1 MDKNEEHKPI
11 ALEVIGVKKS
21 VQTEEGLLEILKHI
35 DLKVHLGESV
45 ALVGPSGSG
54 KSTLLS
60 LLAGLDSASEGQI
73 VLMGKDLSRCTEDER
88 ARMRKEYVSFIFQ
101 SFQLLSHLNAK
112 QNVEFGLEIQGRR
125 DDEKVMWALEQ
136 VGLAHRA
143 KHYPKTL
150 SGGEQQRV
158 AMARAL
164 AVTPKIM
171 FADEPTGSLDQA
183 TGHRVEDLLFDL
195 SKKQGCALVVVTHD
209 MRLAQKADRI
219 VRIDQGVLVEQ

>member
-1 MDKNEEHKPI
+1 MNNNGKI
-11 ALEVIGVKKS
+11 VALDVQGVKKI
-21 VQTEEGLLEILKHI
+21 VKTEEGQLEILKNI
-35 DLKVHLGESV
+35 NLKVHLGESV

-60 LLAGLDSASEGQI
+60 LLAGLDIANEGEI
-73 VLMGKDLSRCTEDER
+73 FLMGKDLSSCTEDER
-88 ARMRKEYVSFIFQ
+88 ARIRKDFVSFIFQ

-112 QNVEFGLEIQGRR
+112 QNVEFGLEIQGRQ
-125 DDEKVMWALEQ
+125 DDEKVNWALEQ

-164 AVTPKIM
+164 AVTPKVM
-171 FADEPTGSLDQA
+171 FADEPTGSLDQV
-183 TGHRVEDLLFDL
+183 TGHKVENLLFDL

-219 VRIDQGVLVEQ
+219 VRIDQGILVEQ